1 MPVQNS
7 VLFNIAQNKTDQQ
20 KAQARS
26 NIGVLH
32 NVTFIS
38 NTSSPVPTL
47 AQVQAML
54 DAGNYVIL
62 MYDDGVNPLV
72 PMTVLQDVRTAPAFV
87 SFVCVSDSSAIT
99 VKLTGSGFATPT
111 TKLLDAGKLEVISV
125 SNGAVSMAGL
135 HVYIGTMIGLG
146 KIPLVKY
153 EESVTPSQFGYYSM
167 MYRDQ
172 LATNFVR
179 VTENAVKI
187 LSVSSSDQITISSY
201 PFSDFD
207 MENLAPQWTASAYK
221 GDELVTDSG
230 HLYRSTQNA
239 TPADQPASA
248 LNVWTQ
254 VDVASLLGRVRDATE
269 EAVVDPNNPTKWEVP
284 NNALCVI
291 ETSAVSPVAIEIDIK
306 LYDKEVANAV
316 VNLKST
322 NGGTVTVKVHRYI
335 LSAPNVAPTVTTCFY
350 SKAAGNVIPANKD
363 VQITCVGNRWTWGE
377 YVNPNLY

>member
-1 MPVQNS
+1 MPEQNK
-7 VLFNIAQNKTDQQ
+7 VLFNLPQNKTEAE
-20 KAQARS
+20 KLQART
-26 NIGVLH
+26 NIGVEH
-32 NVTFIS
+32 NVKFIS

-54 DAGNYVIL
+54 DAGDYVVL
-62 MYDDGVNPLV
+62 MYNDGVNPAV
-72 PMTVLQDVRTAPAFV
+72 PMTVLQDVRTGGQNFV
-87 SFVCVSDSSAIT
+87 SFVCVSDSGAIT
-99 VKLTGSGFATPT
+99 VKLTGSGFGTPT
-111 TKLLDAGKLEVISV
+111 TKLLDAGKLEVITV

-135 HVYIGTMIGLG
+135 HTYIGTMVGLG

-153 EESVTPSQFGYYSM
+153 EESVTPSQFGYYFM

-172 LATNFVR
+172 LVTNFVR
-179 VTENAVKI
+179 VTENAVKV

-221 GDELVTDSG
+221 GDEVVTDSG
-230 HLYRSTQNA
+230 HLYRSTQNS
-239 TPADQPASA
+239 TPADRPASA

-254 VDVASLLGRVRDATE
+254 IDVASLLGRVRDASE
-269 EAVVDPNNPTKWEVP
+269 EAAVDPNNPTKWEVP

-291 ETSAVSPVAIEIDIK
+291 ETSAASPVAIEIDIR

-335 LSAPNVAPTVTTCFY
+335 LSAPNVAPTVTECFY
-350 SKAAGNVIPANKD
+350 SKAAGNVIPPNED
-363 VQITCVGNRWTWGE
+363 VQITCVGNRWTWGG
-377 YVNPNLY
+377 YVNPNP

>member
-1 MPVQNS
+1 MPVQNK
-7 VLFNIAQNKTDQQ
+7 VLFNIAQNKTDQE

-38 NTSSPVPTL
+38 NTGSPTPTL

-54 DAGNYVIL
+54 DAGDYVIL
-62 MYDDGVNPLV
+62 MYNDGVNPV
-72 PMTVLQDVRTAPAFV
+72 IPMTVLQDVRTAPDFV

-99 VKLTGSGFATPT
+99 VKLTDSGFGTPT

-125 SNGAVSMAGL
+125 SNGTVSMAGL

-153 EESVTPSQFGYYSM
+153 EESVTPSQFGYYFM

-179 VTENAVKI
+179 VTENAVKV

-207 MENLAPQWTASAYK
+207 MENLAPQWTASTYK

-230 HLYRSTQNA
+230 HLYRSTQNS
-239 TPADQPASA
+239 TPADPPATS
-248 LNVWTQ
+248 LNVWTR
-254 VDVASLLGRVRDATE
+254 VNVASLLGRVRDATE

-291 ETSAVSPVAIEIDIK
+291 ETSAASPVAIEIDIK

-316 VNLKST
+316 VNLKSAE
-322 NGGTVTVKVHRYI
+322 GGTVTVKVNRYI

-377 YVNPNLY
+377 YVNPNP

>member
-1 MPVQNS
+1 MPE
-7 VLFNIAQNKTDQQ
+7 QNKVAFNLPQSKSDAE
-20 KAQARS
+20 KLQART
-26 NIGVLH
+26 NIGVEH
-32 NVTFIS
+32 NVRFIS
-38 NTSSPVPTL
+38 NVSSPVPTL
-47 AQVQAML
+47 AQVQTML
-54 DAGNYVIL
+54 DAGDYVVL
-62 MYDDGVNPLV
+62 MYNDGVNSVV
-72 PMTVLQDVRTAPAFV
+72 PMTVLQDVRTTPDFV
-87 SFVCVSDSSAIT
+87 SFVWMSDSSAMT
-99 VKLTGSGFATPT
+99 VKLTGSGFGTPT
-111 TKLLDAGKLEVISV
+111 TKMLDAGKLEVITV

-135 HVYIGTMIGLG
+135 HAYIGTMVGLG

-172 LATNFVR
+172 LVTNFVR

-201 PFSDFD
+201 PVSDFD

-230 HLYRSTQNA
+230 HLYRSTQNS

-254 VDVASLLGRVRDATE
+254 VDVASLLGRVRDASE

-291 ETSAVSPVAIEIDIK
+291 ETSVASPVAIEIDIK

-316 VNLKST
+316 VNLKSAE
-322 NGGTVTVKVHRYI
+322 GGTVTVKVNRYI

-377 YVNPNLY
+377 YVNPNP

>member
-7 VLFNIAQNKTDQQ
+7 VLFNIAQSKTDQE

-32 NVTFIS
+32 NVKFIS
-38 NTSSPVPTL
+38 NTSSPAPTL

-54 DAGNYVIL
+54 DAGDYVIL
-62 MYDDGVNPLV
+62 MYDDGVNPVV
-72 PMTVLQDVRTAPAFV
+72 PMTVLQDVRTAPDFV
-87 SFVCVSDSSAIT
+87 SFIWISDSSAMT

-111 TKLLDAGKLEVISV
+111 TKLLDAGKLDVISI

-135 HVYIGTMIGLG
+135 HAYIGTIIALG

-153 EESVTPSQFGYYSM
+153 EESVTPSQFGYYTM
-167 MYRDQ
+167 MYRGQ
-172 LATNFVR
+172 LVTNFVR
-179 VTENAVKI
+179 VTESAVKV
-187 LSVSSSDQITISSY
+187 LAVSSSDQITITSY

-207 MENLAPQWTASAYK
+207 MENLAPQWTASSYK
-221 GDELVTDSG
+221 GDALVTDDG
-230 HLYRSTQNA
+230 HLYRSTQNS
-239 TPADQPASA
+239 TPSDAPASA

-254 VDVASLLGRVRDATE
+254 VDVASLLGRVRDASE
-269 EAVVDPNNPTKWEVP
+269 EAEVDPNNPTKWEVP

-291 ETSAVSPVAIEIDIK
+291 QTAAAGPLAIEIDIR

-316 VNLKST
+316 VNLKSAE
-322 NGGTVTVKVHRYI
+322 GGTVTVKVHRYI
-335 LSAPNVAPTVTTCFY
+335 LAAPNVAPTVTTCFY
-350 SKAAGNVIPANKD
+350 SKAAGNVIPSNKD

-377 YVNPNLY
+377 YVDPNA